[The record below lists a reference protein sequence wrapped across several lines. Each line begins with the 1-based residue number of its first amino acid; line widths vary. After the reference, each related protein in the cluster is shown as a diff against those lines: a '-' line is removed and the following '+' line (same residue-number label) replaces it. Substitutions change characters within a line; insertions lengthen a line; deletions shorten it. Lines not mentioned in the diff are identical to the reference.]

1 LCVAAEVLSEEVI
14 LKWYKDGH
22 VPKGWTV
29 YGEQMKKFVDWLEH
43 AESGKFHL
51 SKSYVTVYLNFPV
64 LTFDLI
70 SGFSPE
76 FF

>member
-1 LCVAAEVLSEEVI
+1 MCVAAEVLSEEVI

-43 AESGKFHL
+43 AESGKFPSL
-51 SKSYVTVYLNFPV
+51 V
-64 LTFDLI
+64 LVIWNSLLKFV
-70 SGFSPE
+70 SFY
-76 FF
+76 F

>member
-43 AESGKFHL
+43 AESGKFL
-51 SKSYVTVYLNFPV
+51 RRLFIAKSILHIV
-64 LTFDLI
+64 I
-70 SGFSPE
+70 CQA
-76 FF
+76 